1 MRLLEPARAR
11 FGGGAVIA
19 RRLLEPLCVR
29 ASRLPMT
36 DRRAS
41 GISGEKVRVS
51 SDDSRERER
60 ISAPSSLPRLSAD
73 IVLLRGRPWFGWG
86 YAVPYSVHVIPK
98 LPVASPGSMAVA
110 DGVCNVLGTIPAAE
124 GGRAAVTEGPAALP

>member
-1 MRLLEPARAR
+1 MRLHEPARAR
-11 FGGGAVIA
+11 LGGGAVIA

-60 ISAPSSLPRLSAD
+60 ISVPSWLPRLPAD
-73 IVLLRGRPWFGWG
+73 SVLRVVGRPWFG
-86 YAVPYSVHVIPK
+86 
-98 LPVASPGSMAVA
+98 
-110 DGVCNVLGTIPAAE
+110 
-124 GGRAAVTEGPAALP
+124 